1 MSDDLGDDGF
11 DSSTLWGLAWF
22 LAIGALVCVVRLA
35 TYAADGVG
43 VQSEH
48 FVWLIVGVLA
58 GVFSAAC
65 AVLAGLKA
73 AERRLAARGTPD
85 VP

>member
-11 DSSTLWGLAWF
+11 DPSTLWGLSWF
-22 LAIGALVCVVRLA
+22 LGLGATVCAVRLA
-35 TYAADGVG
+35 MYAADGQS